1 VPKAYPKHSLRS
13 WGRPW
18 RSQTKRSFGLIEVI
32 VKVACDPSLFKTP
45 DCSRSRG
52 FFLVRKKV
60 NRVGALQPACL
71 AMRDESLKLIMEHV
85 GGDLIPDNA

>member
-1 VPKAYPKHSLRS
+1 M
-13 WGRPW
+13 W

-45 DCSRSRG
+45 DCLRSRG
-52 FFLVRKKV
+52 FFHCPKEKSRKLRV
-60 NRVGALQPACL
+60 VLLRYGHARVGALQPACL
-71 AMRDESLKLIMEHV
+71 AVRDESPKLIMKHV